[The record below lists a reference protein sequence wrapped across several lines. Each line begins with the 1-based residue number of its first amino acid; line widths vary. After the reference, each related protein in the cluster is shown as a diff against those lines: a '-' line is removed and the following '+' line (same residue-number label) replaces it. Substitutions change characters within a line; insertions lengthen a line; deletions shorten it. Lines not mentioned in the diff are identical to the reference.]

1 VSNDDVAVLC
11 QVAGDGYLCH
21 VVVGMDAGATHHE
34 VTFTNGDLS
43 DLGGNTTDP
52 ETLVRESFAFLLE
65 REPRESILVRF
76 DLPVIGRYFP
86 EYPAEIQKR
95 LNGAA

>member
-1 VSNDDVAVLC
+1 MLC
-11 QVAGDGYLCH
+11 QVAADGYLCH
-21 VVVGMDAGATHHE
+21 VVVGMDEGSTHHE

-43 DLGGNTTDP
+43 ELGGNTTDP
-52 ETLVRESFAFLLE
+52 ETLVRGSFAFLLE

-86 EYPAEIQKR
+86 EYPAEIQRR
-95 LNGAA
+95 LGGKG